1 MSTII
6 KIKTSGVN
14 ASPASPVKV
23 GEFSYS
29 YVAGTQANGG
39 DRLYVG
45 VGPIDGNGDAT
56 INHVIGGKY
65 FTALID
71 HVPGTLTA
79 SSGILVDANKAIDEI
94 IIGNSSSVGGSIK
107 LNEATSNG
115 SEAITIKAPNALTT
129 AYTLTLPTAT
139 GTPGQFL
146 KTDGSGNLAFETIF
160 SSFTIT
166 GDTGSD
172 TFNTNETLDFNG
184 SSQIATAVGV
194 VNNRVDFSI
203 INESIGTNQL
213 TNAGVTNAK
222 LANTSVSLGAQ
233 TLTLGAA
240 ATTDLSGIT
249 SLVVDDITINGQSI
263 TTTAS
268 NKDITLTPHGTGT
281 VVVPSGYKDR
291 AGFTDNSL
299 ANKAYVDSVSQ
310 GLDVK
315 NSVVIATTQN
325 IDNVTYNNG
334 TAGVGA
340 TLTYDS
346 PIFILAQI
354 DGVTPTIGD
363 RILIKNQTNAAH
375 NGIYTYGA
383 GDVFTRAIDADT
395 SSDLSGGVFVFVEQ
409 GTLNAD
415 NGYVFTHNGAPTIG
429 TTNLPVSQFSGA
441 GQITAGAALTKSG
454 NQLDVAVDN
463 SSIEIT
469 TDALNVK
476 ALGITNAMLA
486 GSIAT
491 SKLASPFFFISDETS
506 TVAQINL
513 NQTLRINAGEGIDT
527 TISGNT
533 INIIGELAT
542 ASNAGVAF
550 FPTYNSG
557 TGLGNFVVTSGS
569 VQISTIDGGTY

>member
-6 KIKTSGVN
+6 KIKTSSVN

-29 YVAGTQANGG
+29 YVAGTQSNGG

-107 LNEATSNG
+107 FNEGTSNG
-115 SEAITIKAPNALTT
+115 TDAVTIKAPNSLA
-129 AYTLTLPTAT
+129 AGYTLTLPTAT
-139 GTPGQFL
+139 GSAGQFL
-146 KTDGSGNLAFETIF
+146 KTDGSGNLSFDTIF

-172 TFNTNETLDFNG
+172 TFTTNQTLDFNG

-194 VNNRVDFSI
+194 VDNRVDFSI
-203 INESIGTNQL
+203 INESIGTTQL

-222 LANTSVSLGAQ
+222 LANPSVFIGAQ
-233 TLTLGAA
+233 TITLGAA

-249 SLVVDDITINGQSI
+249 SLVVDDITINGQTVS
-263 TTTAS
+263 TTSA
-268 NKDITLTPHGTGT
+268 NKDIALSPHGTGT
-281 VVVPSGYKDR
+281 VTVPAGYKDR
-291 AGFTDNSL
+291 AGFTTNSL
-299 ANKAYVDSVSQ
+299 ATKEYVDATSQ

-315 NSVVIATTQN
+315 QSVVVATTTN
-325 IDNVTYNNG
+325 LSVTYDNG
-334 TAGVGA
+334 TSGVGA
-340 TLTYDS
+340 TLTFGS
-346 PIFILAQI
+346 PVTTL
-354 DGVTPTIGD
+354 DGVTLTDGD
-363 RILIKNQTNAAH
+363 RILVKDQSTASQ
-375 NGIYTYGA
+375 NGIYVRTSST
-383 GDVFTRAIDADT
+383 VWTRAIDADT
-395 SSDLSGGVFVFVEQ
+395 ASEITGGAFVFVEQ
-409 GTLNAD
+409 GTANAD
-415 NGYVFTHNGAPTIG
+415 NGYVFTHEGTPTLG
-429 TTNLPVSQFSGA
+429 STGLTVGQFSGA
-441 GQITAGAALTKSG
+441 GQITAGAALTKTG

-469 TDALNVK
+469 ADSLNVK
-476 ALGITNAMLA
+476 ASGITNAMLA

-542 ASNAGVAF
+542 SSNAGVAF
-550 FPTYNSG
+550 FPT
-557 TGLGNFVVTSGS
+557 TNFTVTSGS
-569 VQISTIDGGTY
+569 VAVTTIDGGTY